1 MDLETYEMLMGITI
15 PESKRTYFN
24 AQIKRVQT
32 KLESLLGFTLE
43 AHKIYTELGKTQ
55 RECVCPDIPNMESL
69 LPPDEVKG
77 IIKVFPYNHKDKFLH
92 IDPFI
97 DVYNVK
103 LGKVLDDKTFITY
116 KTFEHFT
123 KHYSMQGIGNN
134 VEKCET
140 CFCDCD
146 CKDCVQ
152 LIVDANW
159 VDFLDEES
167 GETDIP
173 DDLLYLWCDM
183 INYYADPTKDIKSE
197 SVDGHSW
204 SKGDIKPP
212 EELIENK
219 LILQRYAGPYGQ
231 ITRIPTI

>member
-1 MDLETYEMLMGITI
+1 MGITI
-15 PESKRTYFN
+15 PDSKKVYYT

-32 KLESLLGFTLE
+32 KLESLLGFTLK
-43 AHKIYTELGKTQ
+43 AKHIYTELGKSQ
-55 RECVCPDIPNMESL
+55 VECVCPDIPQSQSL

-77 IIKVFPYNHKDKFLH
+77 IIKVFPYNFKDKFLH

-103 LGKVLDDKTFITY
+103 LGKVTEDKKFITF

-123 KHYSMQGIGNN
+123 KHFMSQGIGKY
-134 VEKCET
+134 VEKCQN
-140 CFCDCD
+140 CFCDCE
-146 CKDCVQ
+146 CKDCIQ
-152 LIVDANW
+152 LIVDADW
-159 VDFLDEES
+159 VDFTDEES
-167 GETDIP
+167 DIP

-183 INYYADPTKDIKSE
+183 INYWADPDKDIKSE

-204 SKGDIKPP
+204 SRGDISAP

-219 LILQRYAGPYGQ
+219 LILDKYAGPYGS
-231 ITRIPTI
+231 IIRIPTI